1 MKLASFDL
9 EIAKAVEGDDWQTQ
23 RLGISCA
30 AVMLPEMNVSGAAGL
45 VRNLAGLLEGPDLD
59 LRYFYEISMNQSS
72 VMQPQMSVSGAAGV
86 VCHLAGLAADGF
98 TIVTVNG
105 AGFDF
110 AVLAEESGMVA
121 ECADLMLNHHCD
133 LMMMSVC
140 RLGWRVG
147 LERLA
152 HGAGVQGKLHN
163 VSLKDGRIIDNMNG
177 AMAPRL
183 WAEGEHEA
191 VLAYLKDDVRA
202 TLQTAERAV
211 ELGSLGWYSSNGRW
225 WQVPLVDGRLPTVAE
240 CLLWPRPDTSWM
252 SDPPDP
258 DEAVAWAR

>member
-9 EIAKAVEGDDWQTQ
+9 EIAKAVEGDDWQAQ
-23 RLGISCA
+23 RPLGISCA
-30 AVMLPEMNVSGAAGL
+30 MAMTNNPLTTDPGDNPWLLTWKGDPQLSMGGAEDM
-45 VRNLAGLLEGPDLD
+45 VRKLQWLAEWD
-59 LRYFYEISMNQSS
+59 Y
-72 VMQPQMSVSGAAGV
+72 
-86 VCHLAGLAADGF
+86 

-133 LMMMSVC
+133 MMMMSVC
-140 RLGWRVG
+140 KLGWRVG
-147 LERLA
+147 LESLA

-177 AMAPRL
+177 AMAPQL

-191 VLAYLKDDVRA
+191 VLSYLKDDVRA
-202 TLQTAERAV
+202 TLETAERAV
-211 ELGSLGWYSSNGRW
+211 ELGSLGWYSSKGRW
-225 WQVPLVDGRLPTVAE
+225 WKVPLVDGRLPTVAE
-240 CLLWPRPDTSWM
+240 CLAWPRPDTSWM
-252 SDPPDP
+252 SDPIDP
-258 DEAVAWAR
+258 DALVAWTR

>member
-45 VRNLAGLLEGPDLD
+45 VRNLAGL
-59 LRYFYEISMNQSS
+59 
-72 VMQPQMSVSGAAGV
+72 
-86 VCHLAGLAADGF
+86 AADGY
-98 TIVTVNG
+98 TLVTVNG

-140 RLGWRVG
+140 RLPWGWVG
-147 LERLA
+147 
-152 HGAGVQGKLHN
+152 
-163 VSLKDGRIIDNMNG
+163 
-177 AMAPRL
+177 
-183 WAEGEHEA
+183 
-191 VLAYLKDDVRA
+191 YL
-202 TLQTAERAV
+202 L
-211 ELGSLGWYSSNGRW
+211 
-225 WQVPLVDGRLPTVAE
+225 
-240 CLLWPRPDTSWM
+240 
-252 SDPPDP
+252 
-258 DEAVAWAR
+258 